1 MADIIRLDAPL
12 VVTLLVMVRAE
23 ADNMMKYTITLVE
36 ELKRNYDAMGYYVYE
51 KRGRSQYFSLIFVI
65 DDMTAV
71 GRSHN
76 EKALEVGLQELQIIV
91 RSGTTEAFSKKK
103 KNVT

>member
-1 MADIIRLDAPL
+1 MFFP
-12 VVTLLVMVRAE
+12 
-23 ADNMMKYTITLVE
+23 
-36 ELKRNYDAMGYYVYE
+36 
-51 KRGRSQYFSLIFVI
+51 YFFVI

-76 EKALEVGLQELQIIV
+76 EKALEVGLQELQIMIV

-103 KNVT
+103 CDITQKDF

>member
-1 MADIIRLDAPL
+1 MFFP
-12 VVTLLVMVRAE
+12 
-23 ADNMMKYTITLVE
+23 
-36 ELKRNYDAMGYYVYE
+36 
-51 KRGRSQYFSLIFVI
+51 YFFVI

-91 RSGTTEAFSKKK
+91 RSGTTEAKCDITQKDF
-103 KNVT
+103 